1 MDFRQFLEHNPFK
14 IYSPAFTGNTVGTH
28 NDGNRDGSM
37 GAFLPTTGTGSENLG
52 PYGGLPGTD
61 IQIPNVTTDSTVQ
74 SIEGDKPRPGKKCK
88 DPIWIT
94 MMDGTRFAVSWD
106 SFKRNY
112 AGLEEGD
119 KLRIVFERNP
129 GDSSPE
135 GSRIIKVSRI

>member
-1 MDFRQFLEHNPFK
+1 MTFRQFLENNPFK
-14 IYSPAFTGNTVGTH
+14 IHSPAFMGNTVGVH

-37 GAFLPTTGTGSENLG
+37 GAFLPTTRGGDNLRI
-52 PYGGLPGTD
+52 YGEPPGTD
-61 IQIPNVTTDSTVQ
+61 MQIPNVPVDSTVQ
-74 SIEGDKPRPGKKCK
+74 SIEGDRPRPGKKCK

-94 MMDGTRFAVSWD
+94 MWDGTKFSVSWD
-106 SFKRNY
+106 SFRTNY

-119 KLRIVFERNP
+119 KLRIIFQRNP